1 MDETEGKQFSSVFYG
16 GMKMPHLINDTSFLK
31 KFNHQGIKQGI
42 KQDIKQDNRMNGIQI
57 CY

>member
-16 GMKMPHLINDTSFLK
+16 GMKMQHLIDDISFLK
-31 KFNHQGIKQGI
+31 KFNHQGI